1 MLNEPRN
8 DLAKGVRRLS
18 TTTASRA
25 TCQDSN
31 VQGFDQTEVLCW
43 KVGCAAHNCL
53 RRIAADRGSFISIT
67 EKNWASEPWAME
79 RRAIDAVLTSYRQ
92 TTAGDWRCRPAE
104 KPGLSGAIVW
114 CIETEAGPDF
124 DAPRMA
130 GSGTDDRERIRALHR
145 LHGPCPFRGHRLRC
159 GAAVTADS
167 GSTLIARAGRLG
179 AATRALAAG
188 LCGFL
193 VTAQRRPAGRRLSS
207 TGLLSSGRERVR
219 DGRRRSRTLSLGLC
233 IDCPDGS

>member
-1 MLNEPRN
+1 MQWATMSSGRVILNEPRN

-104 KPGLSGAIVW
+104 KPGFSGAIVW
-114 CIETEAGPDF
+114 CIETEAG
-124 DAPRMA
+124 RQR
-130 GSGTDDRERIRALHR
+130 TDRQREVPGQDDWMTAL
-145 LHGPCPFRGHRLRC
+145 
-159 GAAVTADS
+159 S
-167 GSTLIARAGRLG
+167 
-179 AATRALAAG
+179 LAAW
-188 LCGFL
+188 
-193 VTAQRRPAGRRLSS
+193 
-207 TGLLSSGRERVR
+207 
-219 DGRRRSRTLSLGLC
+219 
-233 IDCPDGS
+233 